1 MQRNRSSLSGFLAL
15 LALVPAVSLFADPA
29 AAHPVNPPRAPLS
42 VHAGHDI
49 SPEQLEQDSARHAR
63 QAGNVFSLHIIMQRV
78 LPTMPGM
85 QFLGLEYDGEAMAYR
100 LKFIRDGRV
109 VFVDVD
115 ARTGQ
120 VLNRTP

>member
-1 MQRNRSSLSGFLAL
+1 MPPHAAL
-15 LALVPAVSLFADPA
+15 
-29 AAHPVNPPRAPLS
+29 PPRPL
-42 VHAGHDI
+42 HDFH
-49 SPEQLEQDSARHAR
+49 PDQQEQDAVR
-63 QAGNVFSLHIIMQRV
+63 QATHAGNVFSLHIIMQRV
-78 LPTMPGM
+78 VPTMPGS
-85 QFLGLEYDGEAMAYR
+85 QYLGLEYDGEAMAYR